1 MALTT
6 IPASLSATAL
16 TLTTAA
22 QPNVTSLGT
31 LTTLTVD
38 DITLNGSTIS
48 DTGDLTFDVGGD
60 IILDAAG
67 GNVGI
72 GTTSPSYGLTVS
84 DSTAG
89 TSASRRITI
98 QSSTHGANAGLRFDA
113 ESADGTLRSA
123 GYYFQPGNTDA
134 TTYLGLAAD
143 DSSTHLAITRAGKV
157 GIGTSSPSRTF
168 HSKGASGI
176 STAGKFEAG
185 GSQVYIQLS
194 STGQADGDSGYIGYD
209 SSKNLTL
216 FTDNSE
222 RMRITSAGDVGI
234 GITPSSAL
242 SIYRA
247 SGVNAY
253 IEVAGNNNTP
263 GGTSMLFGQD
273 SGNYGYCW
281 NRANQAVLF
290 GTNGT
295 ERMRIDANGNFA
307 INRTA
312 GALGTAANRTA
323 FTINGTNETSFNIA
337 TGGTQRAYLFSNGSY
352 AQLSTV
358 GSIPL
363 NLGVNDSSK
372 MTIDTSGNVSV
383 SPGTFTASNVINIAT
398 ESTTQTTTARQW
410 ATIKNT
416 GTGAGDYSEMAI
428 RNNADDYIIF
438 GSIGSN
444 YSNANWSNSSYIYAN
459 RELRIKSNNA
469 IRFFSGGMN
478 LNTHDNMVL
487 ESSGH
492 LTLKGQIVGGFG
504 AIGTGGT
511 TDWNHATNARSG
523 MGYTLLLGNA
533 TNGPGVS
540 SIYYHAVNFEYSSKN
555 GNGNMTQLAIPYYGS
570 TTIYMRQRYS
580 GTWSSWGAV

>member
-38 DITLNGSTIS
+38 DITINGSTIS
-48 DTGDLTFDVGGD
+48 DAGDLTFDVGGD
-60 IILDAAG
+60 IILDADGDNWLFKKSGTTLLNIQKDSNNVEFISSISDGDMKFRGNDGGSTITAMTIDMSAG

-72 GTTSPSYGLTVS
+72 GI
-84 DSTAG
+84 A
-89 TSASRRITI
+89 
-98 QSSTHGANAGLRFDA
+98 
-113 ESADGTLRSA
+113 
-123 GYYFQPGNTDA
+123 
-134 TTYLGLAAD
+134 
-143 DSSTHLAITRAGKV
+143 
-157 GIGTSSPSRTF
+157 
-168 HSKGASGI
+168 
-176 STAGKFEAG
+176 
-185 GSQVYIQLS
+185 
-194 STGQADGDSGYIGYD
+194 
-209 SSKNLTL
+209 
-216 FTDNSE
+216 
-222 RMRITSAGDVGI
+222 
-234 GITPSSAL
+234 PSSAL
-242 SIYRA
+242 SIYRPA
-247 SGVNAY
+247 NVAAY

-273 SGNYGYCW
+273 SASYGYCW

-307 INRTA
+307 INRNA
-312 GALGTAANRTA
+312 GALGTATNRTA

-444 YSNANWSNSSYIYAN
+444 YSNANWSNSSYLYAN

-469 IRFFSGGMN
+469 LRFFSGGMN

-540 SIYYHAVNFEYSSKN
+540 SIYYHPVTFEYSSKN

-570 TTIYMRQRYS
+570 ATIYIRQRYGGS
-580 GTWSSWGAV
+580 WSSWGAV

>member
-31 LTTLTVD
+31 LTALT
-38 DITLNGSTIS
+38 IGTAAS
-48 DTGDLTFDVGGD
+48 DTGVDLVLDGNRSTNGSVGD
-60 IILDAAG
+60 IFWKNNGDSVALIRAMRSGANDAADILFYTQATG
-67 GNVGI
+67 
-72 GTTSPSYGLTVS
+72 
-84 DSTAG
+84 
-89 TSASRRITI
+89 
-98 QSSTHGANAGLRFDA
+98 GAN
-113 ESADGTLRSA
+113 T
-123 GYYFQPGNTDA
+123 
-134 TTYLGLAAD
+134 
-143 DSSTHLAITRAGKV
+143 
-157 GIGTSSPSRTF
+157 
-168 HSKGASGI
+168 
-176 STAGKFEAG
+176 
-185 GSQVYIQLS
+185 
-194 STGQADGDSGYIGYD
+194 
-209 SSKNLTL
+209 
-216 FTDNSE
+216 E
-222 RMRITSAGDVGI
+222 RMRIPSAGGLNVINGSN
-234 GITPSSAL
+234 T
-242 SIYRA
+242 
-247 SGVNAY
+247 NAY

-307 INRTA
+307 INRNA
-312 GALGTAANRTA
+312 GALGTATNRTA

-352 AQLSTV
+352 AQLSSV

-398 ESTTQTTTARQW
+398 EATVQTTTARQW

-416 GTGAGDYSEMAI
+416 GTGAGDYSEMRI
-428 RNNADDYIIF
+428 SNNANDYIIL

-444 YSNANWSNSSYIYAN
+444 YSNANWSNSSYLYAN

-469 IRFFSGGMN
+469 LRFFSGGMD
-478 LNTHDNMVL
+478 LNTHDSMVL
-487 ESSGH
+487 ESTGH

-504 AIGTGGT
+504 GMGTGGT
-511 TDWNHATNARSG
+511 TDWNHSTNARSG

-533 TNGPGVS
+533 SNGPGGT
-540 SIYYHAVNFEYSSKN
+540 IYYHAVSFEYSSKN
-555 GNGNMTQLAIPYYGS
+555 GTGNMTQLAIPYNGS
-570 TTIYMRQRYS
+570 QQYIRYRYS
-580 GTWSSWGAV
+580 GSWSSWSAV

>member
-31 LTTLTVD
+31 LTSLT
-38 DITLNGSTIS
+38 GG
-48 DTGDLTFDVGGD
+48 TGDLTWDT
-60 IILDAAG
+60 
-67 GNVGI
+67 N
-72 GTTSPSYGLTVS
+72 
-84 DSTAG
+84 
-89 TSASRRITI
+89 
-98 QSSTHGANAGLRFDA
+98 
-113 ESADGTLRSA
+113 TL
-123 GYYFQPGNTDA
+123 FV
-134 TTYLGLAAD
+134 
-143 DSSTHLAITRAGKV
+143 DSSANKV
-157 GIGTSSPSRTF
+157 GMGTSSPTAVLDVRR
-168 HSKGASGI
+168 GDASGAVAEFHT
-176 STAGKFEAG
+176 STGFGIELGSSQSEA
-185 GSQVYIQLS
+185 YIQAGS
-194 STGQADGDSGYIGYD
+194 NQALLFNTNDS
-209 SSKNLTL
+209 N
-216 FTDNSE
+216 E

-263 GGTSMLFGQD
+263 GSTSMLFGQD

-307 INRTA
+307 INRNA
-312 GALGTAANRTA
+312 GALGTATNRTA

-352 AQLSTV
+352 AQLSSV

-383 SPGTFTASNVINIAT
+383 SPGTFTASNVIDI
-398 ESTTQTTTARQW
+398 STDSSIQTTTARQW

-416 GTGAGDYSEMAI
+416 GTGTGDYSEMRI
-428 RNNADDYIIF
+428 SNNANNYIVF

-444 YSNANWSNSSYIYAN
+444 YSSSADWSNSSYIYAD
-459 RELRIKSNNA
+459 RELRIKSNSG
-469 IRFFSGGMN
+469 IRFFSGGMT
-478 LNTHDNMVL
+478 LSSHANMVL

-511 TDWNHATNARSG
+511 TDWNHSTNARSG

-533 TNGPGVS
+533 TNGPGGS
-540 SIYYHAVNFEYSSKN
+540 GYYHPVTFEYGAKN
-555 GNGNMTQLAIPYYGS
+555 GTGNMTQLAIPYYGS
-570 TTIYMRQRYS
+570 SSIYIRTRYS
-580 GTWSSWGAV
+580 GTWTSWGTV

>member
-31 LTTLTVD
+31 LTALT
-38 DITLNGSTIS
+38 IGTAAS
-48 DTGDLTFDVGGD
+48 DTGVDLVLDGNRSTNGSVGD
-60 IILDAAG
+60 IFWKNNGDSVALIRAMRSGANDAADILFYTQATG
-67 GNVGI
+67 
-72 GTTSPSYGLTVS
+72 
-84 DSTAG
+84 
-89 TSASRRITI
+89 
-98 QSSTHGANAGLRFDA
+98 GAN
-113 ESADGTLRSA
+113 T
-123 GYYFQPGNTDA
+123 
-134 TTYLGLAAD
+134 
-143 DSSTHLAITRAGKV
+143 
-157 GIGTSSPSRTF
+157 
-168 HSKGASGI
+168 
-176 STAGKFEAG
+176 
-185 GSQVYIQLS
+185 
-194 STGQADGDSGYIGYD
+194 
-209 SSKNLTL
+209 
-216 FTDNSE
+216 E
-222 RMRITSAGDVGI
+222 RMRIPSAGGLNVTNGSN
-234 GITPSSAL
+234 T
-242 SIYRA
+242 
-247 SGVNAY
+247 NAY

-307 INRTA
+307 INRNA
-312 GALGTAANRTA
+312 GALGTATNRTA

-352 AQLSTV
+352 AQLSSV

-398 ESTTQTTTARQW
+398 EATVQTTTARQW

-416 GTGAGDYSEMAI
+416 GTGAGDYSEMRI
-428 RNNADDYIIF
+428 SNNANDYLIL

-444 YSNANWSNSSYIYAN
+444 YSNANWSNSSYLYAN

-469 IRFFSGGMN
+469 LRFFSGGMD
-478 LNTHDNMVL
+478 LNTHDSMVL
-487 ESSGH
+487 ESTGH

-504 AIGTGGT
+504 GMGTGGT
-511 TDWNHATNARSG
+511 TDWNHSTNARSG

-533 TNGPGVS
+533 SNGPGGT
-540 SIYYHAVNFEYSSKN
+540 IYYHAVSFEYSSKN
-555 GNGNMTQLAIPYYGS
+555 GTGNMTQLAIPYNGS
-570 TTIYMRQRYS
+570 QQYIRYRYS
-580 GTWSSWGAV
+580 GSWSSWSAV

>member
-31 LTTLTVD
+31 LTALT
-38 DITLNGSTIS
+38 IGTAAS
-48 DTGDLTFDVGGD
+48 DTGVDLVLDGNRSTNGSVGD
-60 IILDAAG
+60 IFWKNNGDSVALIRAMRSGANDAADILFYTQATG
-67 GNVGI
+67 
-72 GTTSPSYGLTVS
+72 
-84 DSTAG
+84 
-89 TSASRRITI
+89 
-98 QSSTHGANAGLRFDA
+98 GAN
-113 ESADGTLRSA
+113 T
-123 GYYFQPGNTDA
+123 
-134 TTYLGLAAD
+134 
-143 DSSTHLAITRAGKV
+143 
-157 GIGTSSPSRTF
+157 
-168 HSKGASGI
+168 
-176 STAGKFEAG
+176 
-185 GSQVYIQLS
+185 
-194 STGQADGDSGYIGYD
+194 
-209 SSKNLTL
+209 
-216 FTDNSE
+216 E
-222 RMRITSAGDVGI
+222 RMRIPSAGGLNVINGSN
-234 GITPSSAL
+234 T
-242 SIYRA
+242 
-247 SGVNAY
+247 NAY

-307 INRTA
+307 INRNA
-312 GALGTAANRTA
+312 GALGTATNRTA

-352 AQLSTV
+352 AQLSSV

-398 ESTTQTTTARQW
+398 EATVQTTTARQW

-416 GTGAGDYSEMAI
+416 GTGAGDYSEMRI
-428 RNNADDYIIF
+428 SNNANDYLIL

-444 YSNANWSNSSYIYAN
+444 YSNANWSNSSYLYAN

-469 IRFFSGGMN
+469 LRFFSGGMD
-478 LNTHDNMVL
+478 LNTHDSMVL
-487 ESSGH
+487 ESTGH

-504 AIGTGGT
+504 GMGTGGT
-511 TDWNHATNARSG
+511 TDWNHSTNARSG

-533 TNGPGVS
+533 SNGPGGT
-540 SIYYHAVNFEYSSKN
+540 IYYHAVSFEYSSKN
-555 GNGNMTQLAIPYYGS
+555 GTGNMTQLAIPYNGS
-570 TTIYMRQRYS
+570 QQYIRYRYS
-580 GTWSSWGAV
+580 GSWSSWSAV